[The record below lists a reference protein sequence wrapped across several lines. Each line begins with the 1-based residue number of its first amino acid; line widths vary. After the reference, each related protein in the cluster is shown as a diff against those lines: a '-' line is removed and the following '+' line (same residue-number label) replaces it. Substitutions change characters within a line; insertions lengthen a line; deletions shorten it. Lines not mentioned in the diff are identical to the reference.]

1 MPPPQAA
8 IPSRPVAPPVSPVS
22 PIVPSSPS
30 ALGIPTTG
38 HRFAVLLSL
47 FEKGSPPPE
56 LQTTNGF
63 LTVYT
68 PVEAGEFFIKGGTY
82 EYSSP
87 SYEAKYTCLEVFPD
101 TNTALSV
108 YPEGRPLERWGG
120 AVVRWRPIS
129 AEQLRSMIAGNTPWK
144 RAR

>member
-1 MPPPQAA
+1 
-8 IPSRPVAPPVSPVS
+8 VAPPVSPVS
-22 PIVPSSPS
+22 PILPSSPS

-47 FEKGSPPPE
+47 FEKGNPPPE

-82 EYSSP
+82 EYGSP

-101 TNTALSV
+101 AGTALSV

-129 AEQLRSMIAGNTPWK
+129 AEQMRAMIAGASPWK
-144 RAR
+144 RTR

>member
-1 MPPPQAA
+1 M
-8 IPSRPVAPPVSPVS
+8 
-22 PIVPSSPS
+22 
-30 ALGIPTTG
+30 
-38 HRFAVLLSL
+38 LLSL
-47 FEKGSPPPE
+47 FEKGNPPPE

-82 EYSSP
+82 EYSAP